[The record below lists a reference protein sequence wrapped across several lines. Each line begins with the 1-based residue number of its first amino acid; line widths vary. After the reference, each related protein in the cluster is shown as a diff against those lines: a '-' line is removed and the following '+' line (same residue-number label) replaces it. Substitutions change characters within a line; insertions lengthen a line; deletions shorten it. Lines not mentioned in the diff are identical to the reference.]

1 MPVVKTL
8 AVNALVAGSMVTV
21 PIPVAAL
28 EFGGVSCAPD
38 NEAVKPGA
46 VDAAVAVEAASVVVL
61 PSPPP
66 PPPQDASRTKET
78 LDSDHMT
85 QDLMR
90 LALMGLDFIAA
101 PRKLS
106 GRHAARVIE
115 HDSVSVC

>member
-1 MPVVKTL
+1 
-8 AVNALVAGSMVTV
+8 MVTV

-38 NEAVKPGA
+38 NEAVKFGA
-46 VDAAVAVEAASVVVL
+46 VDAAVAVEVASVAL

-66 PPPQDASRTKET
+66 PLQDASRTKET

-85 QDLMR
+85 QDLIR
-90 LALMGLDFIAA
+90 LDFIAA
-101 PRKLS
+101 PRELS

>member
-1 MPVVKTL
+1 
-8 AVNALVAGSMVTV
+8 
-21 PIPVAAL
+21 VAAL
-28 EFGGVSCAPD
+28 EFGGVSWAPD

-101 PRKLS
+101 PRELS